1 MKIEVLGDGC
11 ARCNQ
16 LYENVLEAVKLSGTE
31 VDVTKDM
38 DVEKIAD
45 HQVKSMPAVLVDGVV
60 KTSGK
65 VPKVSEILTWIK

>member
-60 KTSGK
+60 KISGK